1 MKKILALAAVLSALT
16 LSLTACSGGASS
28 GSSDNSST
36 SGTSGTS
43 SNEPMTSESH
53 ESAATGGEDSTPSD
67 VATGET
73 GATDES
79 GAQTGERT
87 AASLA
92 EAVKSVLEFPAMDEV
107 EQCDFDVTD
116 IEVEDSY
123 YYTNVMSP
131 HLFRIVIVKPSE
143 ATKELCAQR
152 IDEYANYMKTEAA
165 FYPDQEV
172 SAAGTVSGVTDDGFY
187 YVIVHQD
194 GAKGEEALLEA

>member
-1 MKKILALAAVLSALT
+1 MKKILALAAVISALT
-16 LSLTACSGGASS
+16 LSLTACSGGT
-28 GSSDNSST
+28 SSDSSENSST
-36 SGTSGTS
+36 SGAS
-43 SNEPMTSESH
+43 SNEPMTSEAH
-53 ESAATGGEDSTPSD
+53 ESEATGGEDSAPSD

-73 GATDES
+73 GADDES

-107 EQCDFDVTD
+107 EECDFDVTD

-131 HLFRIVIVKPSE
+131 HLYRIVIVKPSE
-143 ATKELCAQR
+143 ATEEICAQR
-152 IDEYANYMKTEAA
+152 IEDYANYMKTEAA
-165 FYPDQEV
+165 LYADQEV